1 MIAPTPGGLNPR
13 SVPFFVRLPS
23 GKTLSV
29 QNMHPMSTVSELQGY
44 IHEKAG
50 IPPFHSMVVFAG
62 KVLDGSVTLGVAGVR
77 RDCTLHVVMR
87 ATANRSVLFTGREDG
102 LVSPMD

>member
-1 MIAPTPGGLNPR
+1 MVAPMSGGLNPR

-29 QNMHPMSTVSELQGY
+29 QNMHPNSSVSELQEY

-50 IPPFHSMVVFAG
+50 IPPQYSMVVFAG
-62 KVLDGSVTLGVAGVR
+62 KLLDRGATLGVAGVR

-87 ATANRSVLFTGREDG
+87 AQVNQLPFLADRVNMFVP
-102 LVSPMD
+102 SP